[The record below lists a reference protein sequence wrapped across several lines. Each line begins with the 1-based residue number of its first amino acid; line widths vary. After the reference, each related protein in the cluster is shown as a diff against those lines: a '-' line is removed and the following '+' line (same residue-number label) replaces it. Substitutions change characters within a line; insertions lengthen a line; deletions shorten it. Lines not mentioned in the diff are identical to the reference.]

1 MADTQPN
8 PQAVTQNPDLDPSG
22 VVAAQEAILGLLNS
36 EEQPAQ
42 EEQPS
47 EETQDVEESDETTGE
62 PEAEEVEEAEEEDG
76 EVVDDDESE
85 ESEEEEVEDEDES
98 ESTVYTVKVNG
109 QDVEVSEDELIK
121 GYSRQQ
127 DYTQKTQQL
136 AEYKR
141 QMDAAAQQMQQEVA
155 QTQQMRS
162 QYVDALSSA
171 IDTNYAHLQQYA
183 NIDWETLKSQDKEEY
198 LTKRDEYRQAQENI
212 QQLQSKAQEAQQQ
225 QEREMQMQH
234 QQVLQ
239 EEHSKMV
246 SILPEW
252 GNPDTQRAIAK
263 SLSEFALSKGY
274 TQEELS
280 QLVDHRSILVLMQA
294 KAYEDLTRK
303 QHEVRAKKVKN
314 KPKVVKSKAKRGKA
328 DASVSK
334 RKEGMKR
341 LRSTGHV
348 DDAAS
353 LLEDLLKSQ

>member
-1 MADTQPN
+1 MVDTQQN
-8 PQAVTQNPDLDPSG
+8 PQIVGELPEDPTSIG
-22 VVAAQEAILGLLNS
+22 TAQEALLS
-36 EEQPAQ
+36 LLDSAEEPVEEKKEE

-47 EETQDVEESDETTGE
+47 TEDVEESEE
-62 PEAEEVEEAEEEDG
+62 PEEAEEEVEEG
-76 EVVDDDESE
+76 AEE
-85 ESEEEEVEDEDES
+85 ESPEDEEEAEEEEVE

-141 QMDAAAQQMQQEVA
+141 QLDGAAQQYQQELSN
-155 QTQQMRS
+155 TQQVRA
-162 QYVDALSSA
+162 QYVDALATA
-171 IDTNYAHLQQYA
+171 IEGNYTHLQQFA
-183 NIDWETLKSQDKEEY
+183 NVDWERLKTEDREEY
-198 LTKRDEYRQAQENI
+198 LTKRDEYRQAQEQI
-212 QQLQSKAQEAQQQ
+212 EGLKVQAGHAQQQ
-225 QEREMQMQH
+225 QQQEMQVQH
-234 QQVLQ
+234 QQLLQ

-252 GNPDTQRAIAK
+252 NDPNTQRAIAK
-263 SLSEFALSKGY
+263 TISEFALTKGY

-294 KAYEDLTRK
+294 KAYEDMTRK

-314 KPKVVKSKAKRGKA
+314 KPNVVKTKAKREKA
-328 DASVSK
+328 EVSQGK
-334 RKEGMKR
+334 RKAKLKR
-341 LRSTGHV
+341 LRNTGHV

-353 LLEDLLKSQ
+353 LLEDLLKS

>member
-1 MADTQPN
+1 MADNQPN

-22 VVAAQEAILGLLNS
+22 VVAAQEAILGLLDS
-36 EEQPAQ
+36 KEQPDQ

-47 EETQDVEESDETTGE
+47 EETQDVEASDETTE
-62 PEAEEVEEAEEEDG
+62 DSETEEVEEED
-76 EVVDDDESE
+76 ESEDVDDDESE

-141 QMDAAAQQMQQEVA
+141 QLDGAAQQYQQELA
-155 QTQQMRS
+155 NTQQVRA
-162 QYVDALSSA
+162 QYVDALATA
-171 IDTNYAHLQQYA
+171 IEGNYGHLQQFA
-183 NIDWETLKSQDKEEY
+183 NVDWERLKTEDREEY
-198 LTKRDEYRQAQENI
+198 LTKRDEYRQAQEHI
-212 QQLQSKAQEAQQQ
+212 EGLKAQANHAQQQ
-225 QEREMQMQH
+225 QQQEMQVQH
-234 QQVLQ
+234 QQLLQ
-239 EEHSKMV
+239 EEHAKMV

-252 GNPDTQRAIAK
+252 NDPDTQRAIAK
-263 SLSEFALSKGY
+263 TISEFALTKGY

-294 KAYEDLTRK
+294 KAYEDMTRK

-314 KPKVVKSKAKRGKA
+314 KPKVVKTKAKREKA
-328 DASVSK
+328 EVSQGK
-334 RKEGMKR
+334 RKAKLKR
-341 LRSTGHV
+341 LQKTGHV

-353 LLEDLLKSQ
+353 LLEDLLKS

>member
-1 MADTQPN
+1 MADIETN
-8 PQAVTQNPDLDPSG
+8 PHVIEQHPVTGPASIG
-22 VVAAQEAILGLLNS
+22 AAQEALLGLLDS
-36 EEQPAQ
+36 GEQPAE

-47 EETQDVEESDETTGE
+47 EETQDVEASDEAIEET
-62 PEAEEVEEAEEEDG
+62 EEVEEEES
-76 EVVDDDESE
+76 EVADDDESE
-85 ESEEEEVEDEDES
+85 ESEEEEVEDEDET

-141 QMDAAAQQMQQEVA
+141 QLDGAAQQYQQELSN
-155 QTQQMRS
+155 TQQVRA
-162 QYVDALSSA
+162 QYVDALATA
-171 IDTNYAHLQQYA
+171 IEGNYTHLQQFA
-183 NIDWETLKSQDKEEY
+183 NIDWERLKTEDREEY
-198 LTKRDEYRQAQENI
+198 LTKRDDYRQAQEGI
-212 QQLQSKAQEAQQQ
+212 EQLKAQAGQAQQQ
-225 QEREMQMQH
+225 QQQEMQVQH
-234 QQVLQ
+234 QQMLQ
-239 EEHSKMV
+239 EEHTKMV

-252 GNPDTQRAIAK
+252 NDPDTQRAIAK

-294 KAYEDLTRK
+294 KAYEDMTRK

-314 KPKVVKSKAKRGKA
+314 KPNVIKTKAKRNKGE
-328 DASVSK
+328 ASVSK
-334 RKEGMKR
+334 RKEKMKR
-341 LRSTGHV
+341 LQTTGHV

-353 LLEDLLKSQ
+353 LLEDMFKS

>member
-1 MADTQPN
+1 MADTQTN
-8 PQAVTQNPDLDPSG
+8 PHVVEQHPVTGPDSIG
-22 VVAAQEAILGLLNS
+22 QAQEAILGLLNS
-36 EEQPAQ
+36 EEQPDQ
-42 EEQPS
+42 EEQSS
-47 EETQDVEESDETTGE
+47 EETEDVEVSDEATEET
-62 PEAEEVEEAEEEDG
+62 EEVEE
-76 EVVDDDESE
+76 E
-85 ESEEEEVEDEDES
+85 ESEVADDDDSEEPAEEEVEDEDES

-109 QDVEVSEDELIK
+109 QDVEVSEQELIN

-141 QMDAAAQQMQQEVA
+141 QMDVAAQQMQQEVA

-162 QYVDALSSA
+162 QYVDALSTA

-198 LTKRDEYRQAQENI
+198 LTKRDEYRQAQEGI
-212 QQLQSKAQEAQQQ
+212 QQLQAQTQQAQQQ

-239 EEHSKMV
+239 EEHAKMV

-252 GNPDTQRAIAK
+252 NDPNTQRAIAK

-294 KAYEDLTRK
+294 KAYEDMTRK

-314 KPKVVKSKAKRGKA
+314 KPKVVKTRARREKGEVSEGKRAGK
-328 DASVSK
+328 
-334 RKEGMKR
+334 MKR
-341 LRSTGHV
+341 LQKSGHV

-353 LLEDLLKSQ
+353 LLEDLLKS

>member
-1 MADTQPN
+1 MADNQTN
-8 PQAVTQNPDLDPSG
+8 PHVVEQHPVTGPASIG
-22 VVAAQEAILGLLNS
+22 AAQEALLGLLDS
-36 EEQPAQ
+36 EEQPAK

-47 EETQDVEESDETTGE
+47 EETQDVEASDETTE
-62 PEAEEVEEAEEEDG
+62 DSETEEVEEEEESED
-76 EVVDDDESE
+76 VDDDESE
-85 ESEEEEVEDEDES
+85 ESEEEEVEDEDETD
-98 ESTVYTVKVNG
+98 STVYTVKVNG

-141 QMDAAAQQMQQEVA
+141 QMDAAAQGMQQEIA
-155 QTQQMRS
+155 QTQQMRA
-162 QYVDALSSA
+162 QYVDALSTA

-198 LTKRDEYRQAQENI
+198 LTKRDEYRQAQESI
-212 QQLQSKAQEAQQQ
+212 QGLQAQAQQAQQQ

-252 GNPDTQRAIAK
+252 NDPDTQRAIAK

-294 KAYEDLTRK
+294 KAYEDMTRK

-314 KPKVVKSKAKRGKA
+314 KPKVVKTKAKREKA
-328 DASVSK
+328 EVSQGK
-334 RKEGMKR
+334 RKAKLKR
-341 LRSTGHV
+341 LRNTGHV

-353 LLEDLLKSQ
+353 LLEDLLKS

>member
-1 MADTQPN
+1 MADNQTN
-8 PQAVTQNPDLDPSG
+8 PHVVEQHPVTGTASIG
-22 VVAAQEAILGLLNS
+22 AAQEAILGLLDS
-36 EEQPAQ
+36 EEQPAE

-47 EETQDVEESDETTGE
+47 EETQDVEASDETTE
-62 PEAEEVEEAEEEDG
+62 DSETEEVEEEEESED
-76 EVVDDDESE
+76 VDDDESE

-141 QMDAAAQQMQQEVA
+141 QMDAAAQGMQQEVA
-155 QTQQMRS
+155 QTQQMRA
-162 QYVDALSSA
+162 QYVDALSTA

-183 NIDWETLKSQDKEEY
+183 NVDWETLKSQDKEEY
-198 LTKRDEYRQAQENI
+198 LTKRDEYRQAQESI
-212 QQLQSKAQEAQQQ
+212 QQLQFKAQEAQQQ
-225 QEREMQMQH
+225 QQQEMQVQH

-239 EEHSKMV
+239 EEHAKMV

-252 GNPDTQRAIAK
+252 NDPDTQRAIAK

-294 KAYEDLTRK
+294 KAYEDMTRK

-314 KPKVVKSKAKRGKA
+314 KPKVVKTKAKRGKA
-328 DASVSK
+328 EASVSK

>member
-1 MADTQPN
+1 MADTQSN
-8 PQAVTQNPDLDPSG
+8 PHPVSQNPDLSPDG
-22 VVAAQEAILGLLNS
+22 LAAAQDAIFGLLNS
-36 EEQPAQ
+36 EEQPDQ

-47 EETQDVEESDETTGE
+47 EITEDVEASDEA
-62 PEAEEVEEAEEEDG
+62 PEDSETEEVEEEESED
-76 EVVDDDESE
+76 VDDDDSE
-85 ESEEEEVEDEDES
+85 ESEEEEAEDEDEP

-141 QMDAAAQQMQQEVA
+141 QMDAAAGQMQQEIA

-162 QYVDALSSA
+162 QYVDALATA
-171 IDTNYAHLQQYA
+171 IEGNYAHLQQFA
-183 NIDWETLKSQDKEEY
+183 NVDWDRLKTEDREEY
-198 LTKRDEYRQAQENI
+198 LTKRDDYRQAQEQI
-212 QQLQSKAQEAQQQ
+212 EGLKVKAGQAQQQ
-225 QEREMQMQH
+225 QEQEMQVQH
-234 QQVLQ
+234 QRMLQ

-252 GNPDTQRAIAK
+252 NDPNTQRAIAK
-263 SLSEFALSKGY
+263 SVSDFALTKGY

-294 KAYEDLTRK
+294 KAYEDMTRK

-314 KPKVVKSKAKRGKA
+314 KPNVVKTKAKREKA
-328 DASVSK
+328 EVSQGK
-334 RKEGMKR
+334 RKAKLKR
-341 LRSTGHV
+341 LQKTGHV
-348 DDAAS
+348 DDAVT
-353 LLEDLLKSQ
+353 LLEDLLKS

>member
-1 MADTQPN
+1 MADTQTN
-8 PQAVTQNPDLDPSG
+8 PQSVTQNPDLDPGG
-22 VVAAQEAILGLLNS
+22 VTAAQDAILGLLDSKEN
-36 EEQPAQ
+36 PDQ

-47 EETQDVEESDETTGE
+47 EETEDVEASDETTE
-62 PEAEEVEEAEEEDG
+62 ETEEVEETESED
-76 EVVDDDESE
+76 VADDESE
-85 ESEEEEVEDEDES
+85 ESEEEEVEDEDET

-141 QMDAAAQQMQQEVA
+141 QMDAAAQGMQQEIA
-155 QTQQMRS
+155 QTQQMRA
-162 QYVDALSSA
+162 QYVDALSTA

-183 NIDWETLKSQDKEEY
+183 NVDWETLKSQDKEEY
-198 LTKRDEYRQAQENI
+198 LTKRDEYRQAQEGI
-212 QQLQSKAQEAQQQ
+212 QELQAKAQQAQQH

-239 EEHSKMV
+239 EEHAKMV

-252 GNPDTQRAIAK
+252 NNPDTQRAIAK
-263 SLSEFALSKGY
+263 SLSEFALGKGY

-294 KAYEDLTRK
+294 KAYEDMTRK

-314 KPKVVKSKAKRGKA
+314 KPKVVSTKAKRAKSEANVG
-328 DASVSK
+328 K
-334 RKEGMKR
+334 RKEKMKR
-341 LRSTGHV
+341 LQSTGKV

-353 LLEDLLKSQ
+353 LLEDLLNPQ

>member
-1 MADTQPN
+1 MADNQTN
-8 PQAVTQNPDLDPSG
+8 PHVVEQHPVTGPESIG
-22 VVAAQEAILGLLNS
+22 AAQEALLGLLDS
-36 EEQPAQ
+36 EEQPAE

-47 EETQDVEESDETTGE
+47 EETQDVEASDEAIEDSET
-62 PEAEEVEEAEEEDG
+62 EEVEEEEESED
-76 EVVDDDESE
+76 VDDDESE

-141 QMDAAAQQMQQEVA
+141 QMDVAAQQMQQEVA

-162 QYVDALSSA
+162 QYVDALSTA

-183 NIDWETLKSQDKEEY
+183 NVDWETLKSQDKEEY
-198 LTKRDEYRQAQENI
+198 LTKRDEYRQAQESI
-212 QQLQSKAQEAQQQ
+212 QGLQAQAQQAQQQ

-239 EEHSKMV
+239 EEHAKMV

-252 GNPDTQRAIAK
+252 NDPNTQRAIAK

-294 KAYEDLTRK
+294 KAYEDMTRK

-314 KPKVVKSKAKRGKA
+314 KPKVVKTRARREKGEVSEGKRAGK
-328 DASVSK
+328 
-334 RKEGMKR
+334 MKR
-341 LRSTGHV
+341 LQKSGHV

-353 LLEDLLKSQ
+353 LLEDLLKS

>member
-1 MADTQPN
+1 MADTQMN
-8 PQAVTQNPDLDPSG
+8 PQEVAHDLDPSSMT
-22 VVAAQEAILGLLNS
+22 AAQDAILGLLDS
-36 EEQPAQ
+36 KEQPDQ

-47 EETQDVEESDETTGE
+47 EETEDVEVSIEAIEET
-62 PEAEEVEEAEEEDG
+62 EEVEEEES
-76 EVVDDDESE
+76 EVADDDDSE
-85 ESEEEEVEDEDES
+85 ESEEEEVEDEDET

-136 AEYKR
+136 AEYKK
-141 QMDAAAQQMQQEVA
+141 QLDGASQQMQQEVA
-155 QTQQMRS
+155 QTQQMRA
-162 QYVDALSSA
+162 QYVDALATA
-171 IDTNYAHLQQYA
+171 IEGNYAHLQQFA
-183 NIDWETLKSQDKEEY
+183 NIDWDRLKTEDREEY
-198 LTKRDEYRQAQENI
+198 LTKRDDYRQAQEGI
-212 QQLQSKAQEAQQQ
+212 EQLKVKAGQAQQQ
-225 QEREMQMQH
+225 QQQEMQVQH

-252 GNPDTQRAIAK
+252 NDPDTQRAIAK
-263 SLSEFALSKGY
+263 TVSEFALTKGY

-294 KAYEDLTRK
+294 KAYEDMTRK

-314 KPKVVKSKAKRGKA
+314 KPNVVKTKAKRGKEE
-328 DASVSK
+328 ASTSK
-334 RKEGMKR
+334 RREKMKR
-341 LRSTGHV
+341 LQSTGHV

-353 LLEDLLKSQ
+353 LLEDLFKSQ